1 MMILNH
7 NSREMN
13 VNKCSS
19 SSFVSLVKC
28 NAVMNDKQGTH
39 VLLGGLLLFVKYS
52 AKVLG
57 SVLVV
62 IIEALFWVFP
72 LTKLMLGAFLAHF
85 LHFVVD

>member
-1 MMILNH
+1 MILNH

-28 NAVMNDKQGTH
+28 NAVMNDKQGKH
-39 VLLGGLLLFVKYS
+39 VLGSLLLFVKHS

-57 SVLVV
+57 
-62 IIEALFWVFP
+62 IEALFWVFQ
-72 LTKLMLGAFLAHF
+72 LIKLMLGAFLAHF

>member
-28 NAVMNDKQGTH
+28 NAVMNDKQGKH
-39 VLLGGLLLFVKYS
+39 VLGSLLLFVKHS

-62 IIEALFWVFP
+62 IIEALFWVFQ
-72 LTKLMLGAFLAHF
+72 LIKLMLGAFLAHF

>member
-1 MMILNH
+1 MKIVMILNH

-28 NAVMNDKQGTH
+28 NAVMNDKQGKH
-39 VLLGGLLLFVKYS
+39 VLGSLLLFVKHS

-57 SVLVV
+57 
-62 IIEALFWVFP
+62 IEALFWVFQ
-72 LTKLMLGAFLAHF
+72 LIKLKLGAFLAHF